1 MADSSMTPE
10 EVDHHVA
17 VYLKVFLALLM
28 LTVLTVVVAEF
39 RFAVVTAIVV
49 ALVIASVKGSLVAY
63 FFMHLKW
70 EKMIIFA
77 TLALT
82 VVFFLFLLFI
92 PYLTSGTTPTVI
104 YGS

>member
-1 MADSSMTPE
+1 MAGSSMTPA

-17 VYLKVFLALLM
+17 VYLRVFAALL
-28 LTVLTVVVAEF
+28 VLTVFTVVVGEF
-39 RFAVVTAIVV
+39 HLPVITAVVV
-49 ALVIASVKGSLVAY
+49 ALVIASFKGSLVAY

-82 VVFFLFLLFI
+82 VCFFLFLLFI